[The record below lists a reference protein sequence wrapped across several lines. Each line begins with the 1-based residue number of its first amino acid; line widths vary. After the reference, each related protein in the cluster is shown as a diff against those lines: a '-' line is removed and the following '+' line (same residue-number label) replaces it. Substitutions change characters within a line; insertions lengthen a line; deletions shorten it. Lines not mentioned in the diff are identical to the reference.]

1 MLGSDLVRILLIVV
15 ATLTA
20 TKATAQALFDGDW
33 MEGGLSVLHRIGH
46 REWRLTV
53 GTKAPNPG

>member
-1 MLGSDLVRILLIVV
+1 MLRSELVRTLLIVV

-20 TKATAQALFDGDW
+20 TKANAEALFDGDW

-46 REWRLTV
+46 RQWRLTI